1 MSRLKQE
8 DLVPN
13 PAKGTI
19 QWKSNEFVIYNKETK
34 ENEVVSKP
42 FRFVVLEKDYV
53 SYSGFSEPLN
63 NGFWSNEVKNA
74 TDLVTIKCGSKVVAE
89 FKKEDW
95 SPKDPKK
102 AKVKDLPELDGC
114 HYTQVLYIAAKLEND
129 TKEEIYRLLILKSPL
144 TGGIQ
149 RDKEKKELPGQEKD
163 GWIRF
168 LNSLGGGRDGVYKYM
183 FIIEKNK
190 QKGNKAIKFEIPVFD
205 AEVLEGDCPQ
215 YNEMAGQVEE
225 WFKYYNSKP
234 VAESTTVAE
243 PKEEL
248 VEVEV
253 NEDLPWEGKK

>member
-1 MSRLKQE
+1 MSRLNQE
-8 DLVPN
+8 DSMKN

-53 SYSGFSEPLN
+53 SYSGFSKPLN

-74 TDLVTIKCGSKVVAE
+74 DDLVTVSCGSKTIAE
-89 FKKEDW
+89 FKKQDW
-95 SPKDPKK
+95 SPKDSKK

-114 HYTQVLYIAAKLEND
+114 HYTQVLYIATKLEND
-129 TKEEIYRLLILKSPL
+129 DKEEIYRLLILKSPL

-149 RDKEKKELPGQEKD
+149 VDKDKKELPGQEKD

-168 LNSLGGGRDGVYKYM
+168 LNSLGGGRDGAYKYM
-183 FIIEKNK
+183 FIIDKNK
-190 QKGNKAIKFEIPVFD
+190 QKGKAIKFEIPVYE
-205 AEVLEGDCPQ
+205 AEMLEGDCPQ
-215 YNEMAGQVEE
+215 YNEMAKEVES
-225 WFKYYNSKP
+225 WFKFYNNKSAVKS
-234 VAESTTVAE
+234 V

-248 VEVEV
+248 VEAYMEE
-253 NEDLPWEGKK
+253 NDGTTMPWDKE